1 MTGVPGTLKGHI
13 RNAKWGVSEM
23 LKDNDSVDIVITTDS
38 NVNYHWLIPI
48 GPNDPEC
55 NLIARLVAEAPKM
68 LDLIMESL
76 APVEERW
83 RDGDEQ
89 LREMQEVVD
98 RINPDSIKIVPL
110 EDLPK

>member
-13 RNAKWGVSEM
+13 RNAKWEVNEM
-23 LKDNDSVDIVITTDS
+23 VTLHGSDIVVMTDS
-38 NVNYHWLIPI
+38 NVNYHWFIPI

-76 APVEERW
+76 TPLSESW

-98 RINPDSIKIVPL
+98 RINPNSIKIVPL

>member
-1 MTGVPGTLKGHI
+1 
-13 RNAKWGVSEM
+13 
-23 LKDNDSVDIVITTDS
+23 
-38 NVNYHWLIPI
+38 
-48 GPNDPEC
+48 
-55 NLIARLVAEAPKM
+55 M

-76 APVEERW
+76 TPLSESW

-98 RINPDSIKIVPL
+98 RINPNSIKIVPL